1 MLLSKEQVEMYRPE
15 ILHLCHSELGED
27 TPLTGLTYFGIIF
40 GDELGAF
47 DAVKC
52 YMGYWYLRA
61 CVVKREHRGRGFQ
74 RKLIQENFDYLSSRT
89 REVRTTV
96 FPWNVHSIRNVEA
109 MGFIFVKPKK
119 LADGKVVNVYKKKL

>member
-15 ILHLCHSELGED
+15 IFHLCHRELGED
-27 TPLTGLTYFGIIF
+27 TPLTGLTYFGIIS
-40 GDELGAF
+40 GDELVAF

-74 RKLIQENFDYLSSRT
+74 RKLIKENLAYLSGRT
-89 REVRTTV
+89 KEVRTTV
-96 FPWNVHSIRNVEA
+96 FPWNVHSIRNVEV
-109 MGFIFVKPKK
+109 MGFVFDKQKK
-119 LADGKVVNVYKKKL
+119 LKNGEVVNVYKKKL